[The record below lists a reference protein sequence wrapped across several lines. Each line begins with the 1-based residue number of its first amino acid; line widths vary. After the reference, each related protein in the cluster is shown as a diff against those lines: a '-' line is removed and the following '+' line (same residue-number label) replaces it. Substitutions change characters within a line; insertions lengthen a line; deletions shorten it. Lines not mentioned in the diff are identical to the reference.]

1 MDTQQRYL
9 NWLNEPTLSK
19 EEKDIL
25 KNLSSSEI
33 EEAFYQDLSFG
44 TGGIRGVLGL
54 GTNRMNIYI
63 IRKATFGFGRY
74 LLKHN
79 LLEGVAIAYDNR
91 HMSYEFA
98 KEAAK
103 VLAALGIKS
112 YVYKNLRPTP
122 MLSFTVRHLNLSAG
136 IMITASH
143 NPKEYNGYKVYNKTG
158 SQLSIDESNEVIEY
172 INQVEN
178 PFEIKTLDNELIHYL
193 NDEIDDIYLK
203 EVESIAVHKDIKKDI
218 NIVYSPLH
226 GTGGTLAPKLL
237 KGSGYNV
244 YPVES
249 QMIPDPN
256 FSATESSNPEEKQ
269 SFNASIELA
278 KKVNADIILVTDP
291 DADRLGVGVLHE
303 GTYHLLTGNQTA
315 ALMLYYILSEQKTPD
330 GFVYTTVVTSEL
342 IKKIGE
348 SFHKNIGETLTGF
361 KFIGEQAE
369 RISKTNYTYLFG
381 CEESYGSLVK
391 DFVRDKDAI
400 QAVYLL
406 AEIANTLKSRN
417 LTMVDYLNLIY
428 EKYGYYVDE
437 TVSISLKG
445 IEGQQRIKKIM
456 NYFRTRGLH
465 INQFNVTNTIDYIKG
480 KMNPHD
486 IYLPPS
492 DVIRFESDKGFI
504 IFRPSGTE
512 PKLKIYFSIKE
523 NTKELARNTI
533 DILKQEVFNII
544 EEI

>member
-1 MDTQQRYL
+1 MDIQQRYL

-63 IRKATFGFGRY
+63 IRKATFGFGQY

-158 SQLSIDESNEVIEY
+158 SQLSIDESNEMIEY

-226 GTGGTLAPKLL
+226 GTGGTLAP
-237 KGSGYNV
+237 
-244 YPVES
+244 
-249 QMIPDPN
+249 
-256 FSATESSNPEEKQ
+256 
-269 SFNASIELA
+269 
-278 KKVNADIILVTDP
+278 
-291 DADRLGVGVLHE
+291 
-303 GTYHLLTGNQTA
+303 
-315 ALMLYYILSEQKTPD
+315 
-330 GFVYTTVVTSEL
+330 
-342 IKKIGE
+342 
-348 SFHKNIGETLTGF
+348 
-361 KFIGEQAE
+361 
-369 RISKTNYTYLFG
+369 
-381 CEESYGSLVK
+381 
-391 DFVRDKDAI
+391 
-400 QAVYLL
+400 
-406 AEIANTLKSRN
+406 
-417 LTMVDYLNLIY
+417 
-428 EKYGYYVDE
+428 
-437 TVSISLKG
+437 
-445 IEGQQRIKKIM
+445 
-456 NYFRTRGLH
+456 
-465 INQFNVTNTIDYIKG
+465 
-480 KMNPHD
+480 
-486 IYLPPS
+486 
-492 DVIRFESDKGFI
+492 
-504 IFRPSGTE
+504 
-512 PKLKIYFSIKE
+512 
-523 NTKELARNTI
+523 
-533 DILKQEVFNII
+533 
-544 EEI
+544 

>member
-63 IRKATFGFGRY
+63 IRKATFGFGQY

-203 EVESIAVHKDIKKDI
+203 EVKSIAVHKDIKKDI

-437 TVSISLKG
+437 TISISLKG

-456 NYFRTRGLH
+456 NYFRTHGLH

-492 DVIRFESDKGFI
+492 DVIRFESDKGFV

>member
-203 EVESIAVHKDIKKDI
+203 EVISIAVHKDIKKDI

-437 TVSISLKG
+437 TISISLKG

>member
-1 MDTQQRYL
+1 MDIQQRYL

-63 IRKATFGFGRY
+63 IRKATFGFGQY

-203 EVESIAVHKDIKKDI
+203 EVKSIAVHKDIKKDI

-237 KGSGYNV
+237 KSSGYNV

>member
-1 MDTQQRYL
+1 MDIQQRYL

-203 EVESIAVHKDIKKDI
+203 EVKSIAVHKDIKKDI

-437 TVSISLKG
+437 TISISLKG

-456 NYFRTRGLH
+456 NYFRTHGLH

-544 EEI
+544 EKI

>member
-1 MDTQQRYL
+1 MDIQQRYL

-63 IRKATFGFGRY
+63 IRKATFGFGQY

-237 KGSGYNV
+237 KRSGYNV

-437 TVSISLKG
+437 TISISLKG

-456 NYFRTRGLH
+456 NYFRTHGLH

-492 DVIRFESDKGFI
+492 DVIRFESEKGFI

>member
-98 KEAAK
+98 IEAAK

-203 EVESIAVHKDIKKDI
+203 EVKSIAVHKDIKKDI

-437 TVSISLKG
+437 TISISLKG

-456 NYFRTRGLH
+456 NYFRTHGLH

-544 EEI
+544 EKI

>member
-1 MDTQQRYL
+1 MDIQQRYL

-203 EVESIAVHKDIKKDI
+203 EVKSIAVHKDIKKDI

-437 TVSISLKG
+437 TISISLKG

-523 NTKELARNTI
+523 NTKELARDTI

>member
-1 MDTQQRYL
+1 
-9 NWLNEPTLSK
+9 
-19 EEKDIL
+19 
-25 KNLSSSEI
+25 
-33 EEAFYQDLSFG
+33 
-44 TGGIRGVLGL
+44 
-54 GTNRMNIYI
+54 MNIYI

-203 EVESIAVHKDIKKDI
+203 EVISIAVHKDIKKDI

-437 TVSISLKG
+437 TISISLKG

>member
-1 MDTQQRYL
+1 MDIQQRYL

-63 IRKATFGFGRY
+63 IRKATFGFGQY

-237 KGSGYNV
+237 KRSGYNV

-437 TVSISLKG
+437 TISISLKG

-456 NYFRTRGLH
+456 NYFRTHGLH
-465 INQFNVTNTIDYIKG
+465 INHFNVTNTIDYIKG

-492 DVIRFESDKGFI
+492 DVIRFESEKGFI

-523 NTKELARNTI
+523 NTKELSRNTI

-544 EEI
+544 EKI

>member
-203 EVESIAVHKDIKKDI
+203 EVKSIAVHKDIKKDI

-437 TVSISLKG
+437 TISISLKG

-456 NYFRTRGLH
+456 NYFRTHGLH

-544 EEI
+544 EKI